1 MIDRLMADLKNNE
14 KLGYIE
20 FMKCENT
27 RLTIQELSLFLEL
40 QKIYMRHTM
49 MDAYLDLF
57 RSLSRSS

>member
-1 MIDRLMADLKNNE
+1 MIDRLVADLKNNE
-14 KLGYIE
+14 KRNNLDILNLL
-20 FMKCENT
+20 KCENT

-57 RSLSRSS
+57 